1 MRAATAGVPTPA
13 TSWAPPPLDTVPRQF
28 LCARLG
34 ETPLEL
40 LGFLVAPSE
49 DGEEERRGKEGG
61 SGWGSGRHPSG

>member
-1 MRAATAGVPTPA
+1 M
-13 TSWAPPPLDTVPRQF
+13 DTVPRQF

-40 LGFLVAPSE
+40 LGLLVAPSE

-61 SGWGSGRHPSG
+61 S